1 MTAHYIKIALRNLAK
16 HKAQTIISIVSIGV
30 SVTIFSIVS
39 SWMIRINGDSLLS
52 QEYEED
58 VAVMSVKPGP
68 DSFADYGEFDPSE
81 LMGRQFKTLEKLY
94 MRPGKILTASA
105 VCDDSDPVIA
115 KCSRIA
121 PDFLQW
127 CGYKSAITGLRISA
141 IDKDEIIITQ
151 RAAENLFGEKYG
163 EATGKQIALKYSE
176 EGGFETRSYVIADV
190 LAPVSLSDHKLP
202 STAGIYH
209 ADDIGVDNVG
219 RMAYLQIRKG
229 KRLEE
234 VAEELAQCLGIPAY
248 EIHITGYEAWVGE
261 TVRMQVMISRAAIFF
276 MLLFVMFFFS
286 SCLRQW
292 LQLFAMRRREVA
304 IRKSL
309 GGKNSSILMM
319 FFTETFLKIGGAL
332 SFTIVCNLLII
343 RLTINYLPEILAS
356 LGIKMST
363 IFLLALGCYAVIV
376 AVCLLATWCAVKQI
390 SPDRQGLASQMRPS
404 RHLLRNVGISL
415 QIIISIWFLSITIAF
430 ASGFKRIEEHLGIP
444 EDKSRYQAGVY
455 VQSNMMSETQML
467 QIRDELR
474 KIKSIDR
481 FTGIAKEFVRAEL
494 ADSSQMMA
502 TTFKQREN
510 EIVDFYDLS
519 VHWIEPNKAKRSG
532 VIVNKAVKEIMEE
545 KGEWDSRRI
554 RLHWIRDAFPESYD
568 NNEIAQYEIVGWFD
582 KMPFE
587 EEHSRVIVIA
597 EDYVGKSNLCRYY
610 ILPKEEME
618 EQMLADLRS
627 LVRRVAPDALDAI
640 PADLS
645 FILLGEIR
653 SVMMLLWLSYIV
665 LGVSLLLT
673 VASIYDAIDFD
684 TRRRRKEMA
693 LRKING
699 AKSKDICMIFARVY
713 FIILAVSMGIA
724 IPISMLQVRGIKVG
738 YDLSV
743 SPVGVSI
750 MASLI
755 TAFVVFVTLYGH
767 IRNVMSVDP
776 VNYLK
781 E

>member
-1 MTAHYIKIALRNLAK
+1 MTAHYIKTAFRNIAK
-16 HKAQTIISIVSIGV
+16 HKTQTVISIVSIGIC
-30 SVTIFSIVS
+30 VTIFSIIS
-39 SWMIRINGDSLLS
+39 SWLIRINGDSLLD

-58 VAVMSVKPGP
+58 VAVMYVKPGP
-68 DSFADYGEFDPSE
+68 NSFADNGEFDPSE
-81 LMGRQFKTLEKLY
+81 LMGRQFKTLERLY
-94 MRPGKILTASA
+94 MRPGKSLTASA

-127 CGYKSAITGLRISA
+127 CGYKSAITGFRISA
-141 IDKDEIIITQ
+141 IDNDEIIITKSV
-151 RAAENLFGEKYG
+151 AESLFGEKYG
-163 EATGKQIALKYSE
+163 EAIGKHITVQYSD
-176 EGGFETRSYVIADV
+176 EGSFETRSYVIADV
-190 LAPVSLSDHKLP
+190 LAPVSLSDRKLP
-202 STAGIYH
+202 SSVGIYH
-209 ADDIGVDNVG
+209 ADDMGVDSVG
-219 RMAYLQIRKG
+219 YRAYLQIRKG
-229 KRLEE
+229 KRLED
-234 VAEELAQCLGIPAY
+234 VAEELAQCLGVPAH
-248 EIHITGYEAWVGE
+248 EINITSYEAWAGE
-261 TVRMQVMISRAAIFF
+261 TVRMQVMICRAVVFF

-292 LQLFAMRRREVA
+292 LQLFVLRRREVA
-304 IRKSL
+304 IRKSV
-309 GGKNSSILMM
+309 GGKNLSILMM
-319 FFTETFLKIGGAL
+319 FFTEELLKIGGAL

-343 RLTINYLPEILAS
+343 RLITTYFPEIMVS
-356 LGIKMST
+356 FGIKMST
-363 IFLLALGCYAVIV
+363 IFLLTLGCYAVMAV
-376 AVCLLATWCAVKQI
+376 VCLLATWYAVKQM

-430 ASGFKRIEEHLGIP
+430 ASGFKRIEEKLGIP
-444 EDKSRYQAGVY
+444 EDKDRYKSGVY
-455 VQSNMMSETQML
+455 VQSNMMSETQTL

-474 KIKSIDR
+474 KIESIDR
-481 FTGIAKEFVRAEL
+481 FTGIAKEFVRVEL

-502 TTFKQREN
+502 TAFKQREN

-519 VHWIEPNKAKRSG
+519 VHWIEANKAMRSG
-532 VIVNKAVKEIMEE
+532 VIVNRAVKEIMEE
-545 KGEWDSRRI
+545 DGEWDSRRI
-554 RLHWIRDAFPESYD
+554 KLVDIKQTLDKEEA
-568 NNEIAQYEIVGWFD
+568 AQYEIVGWFD

-587 EEHSRVIVIA
+587 EEHSRVVIITEA
-597 EDYVGKSNLCRYY
+597 YGDKSNLCRYY
-610 ILPKEEME
+610 ILPKEGME
-618 EQMLADLRS
+618 EQMRADVRS
-627 LVRRVAPDALDAI
+627 LVKRVAPDALDAI
-640 PADLS
+640 PTDLS
-645 FILLGEIR
+645 SVLLGEIR
-653 SVMMLLWLSYIV
+653 SVMMLLWLSYII

-743 SPVGVSI
+743 SPVVVSI
-750 MASLI
+750 AASLI
-755 TAFVVFVTLYGH
+755 TAFVAFATLYGH